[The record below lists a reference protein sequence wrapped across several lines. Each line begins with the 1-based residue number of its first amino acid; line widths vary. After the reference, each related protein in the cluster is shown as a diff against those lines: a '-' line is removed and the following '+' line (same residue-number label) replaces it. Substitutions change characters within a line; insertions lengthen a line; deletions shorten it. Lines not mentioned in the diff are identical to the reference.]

1 MRKTEFLII
10 IIFLAIVIN
19 TLRAKDESDSTDSVG
34 YIIKNQVVVSA
45 TRYERKTIELPYSV
59 SKIKLDG
66 DEESNNT
73 PDLLKTTTGSFVQKT
88 NLGGGSAFIRGVTGN
103 QCLIMIDGIRF
114 NNSTFRYG
122 PNQYLNTISQSS
134 IQNIELLRGSGSVQ
148 YGSDAIGG
156 VIYIQTKKP
165 NYSDNG
171 FKSDGFVQGR
181 YMTSDIEKT
190 INGEVNL
197 ALEKTAFLA
206 NFNYSD
212 FGDLPGGGNI
222 GIQSPSGYAQN
233 GVDLKFRTA
242 IIKNLDIM
250 LNFNF
255 LNQKDVPVYHKVK
268 LENYE
273 FNKMARQAR
282 NLSYISME
290 YNIDETF
297 LKRINIKAGNSYS
310 NEIRSRKTNGK
321 IIQTDENDRIN
332 TFFGILDFITFLSNE
347 ISLNYGGEIY
357 FDKVNSKR
365 EDIDLTNNYLK
376 ESRGLYPDNSEY
388 LNSAFYLLS
397 NFKIDRMIFDLGLR
411 YNTFKINVPDNIL
424 GMVEINP
431 SAFVYN
437 AGVLFRINEKNSVYG
452 SVNTA
457 FRAPNIDD
465 MGTIGIVDFRYEIPS
480 NNLKPE
486 KSINYEIG
494 YKLSEDF
501 FQGSVSI
508 FHSNLSDFIT
518 RVKTKYNGQ
527 DSINGYQVYTKENV
541 ANSVVYGAEFD
552 FMINFNKFLIQGNA
566 TYTYGQ
572 NLTSNEPMRRIP
584 PLFGSLELIYNLDRN
599 FTICLQNLF
608 AGRQDRLAS
617 GDKSDN
623 RINPNGTPGWYVMNL
638 TAKFLLQSFKISA
651 GINNIFNAAYRYHG
665 SGIDAVGRSGL
676 ISVMYFFS
684 FN

>member
-1 MRKTEFLII
+1 MIKLKILII
-10 IIFLAIVIN
+10 ILILVVGFNSVSSQ
-19 TLRAKDESDSTDSVG
+19 DETDTTNSAG
-34 YIIKNQVVVSA
+34 YIIKEQVVVSA
-45 TRYERKTIELPYSV
+45 TRYERKTLELPYSV

-66 DEESNNT
+66 GEESNNT
-73 PDLLKTTTGSFVQKT
+73 PDLLKTISGSFVQKT

-103 QCLIMIDGIRF
+103 QTLIMIDGIRF

-122 PNQYLNTISQSS
+122 PNQYLNTVSQSS

-165 NYSDNG
+165 NFSDEG

-197 ALEKTAFLA
+197 GLEKTAFLA

-212 FGDLPGGGNI
+212 FGDLPGGGAI

-233 GVDLKFRTA
+233 GLDLKFRTA
-242 IIKNLDIM
+242 IIKNLDII
-250 LNFNF
+250 LNYNF
-255 LNQKDVPVYHKVK
+255 LEQKDVPLYHKVK

-273 FNKMARQAR
+273 FNKMARQGR
-282 NLSYISME
+282 NLSYISMD
-290 YNIDETF
+290 YKVDEIF
-297 LKRINIKAGNSYS
+297 LKNISFKAGNSFS
-310 NEIRSRKTNGK
+310 NEKRSRKTNGK

-332 TFFGILDFITFLSNE
+332 TYFGILDFNTVLSDE
-347 ISLNYGGEIY
+347 LTLNYGGEIY
-357 FDKVNSKR
+357 FDRVNSKR
-365 EDIDLTNNYLK
+365 EDIDLTNNSSK
-376 ESRGLYPDNSEY
+376 ELRGLYPDNSEY

-397 NFKIDRMIFDLGLR
+397 NFKIDRLIFDLGLR
-411 YNTFKINVPDNIL
+411 YNTFKINVPDDVL
-424 GMVEINP
+424 GMVEIKP

-437 AGVLFRINEKNSVYG
+437 VGVLFRINEKHSVYG
-452 SVNTA
+452 SVSTA

-480 NNLKPE
+480 NDLKPE

-494 YKLSEDF
+494 YKLSEDML
-501 FQGSVSI
+501 QGSVSI
-508 FHSNLSDFIT
+508 FHSDLSDFIT

-527 DSINGYQVYTKENV
+527 DSVNGYQVYTKENV
-541 ANSVVYGAEFD
+541 ANSVIYAAEFD
-552 FMINFNKFLIQGNA
+552 FILNLNSFLIQGNA

-572 NLTSNEPMRRIP
+572 NLTADEPMRRIP
-584 PLFGSLELIYNLDRN
+584 PLFGSLELVYNFDRN
-599 FTICLQNLF
+599 FNINLQNLF

-623 RINPNGTPGWYVMNL
+623 RINPNGTPGWYIMNL
-638 TAKFLLQSFKISA
+638 FAKFRWQNFKITA

-676 ISVMYFFS
+676 ISVMYY
-684 FN
+684 FNF